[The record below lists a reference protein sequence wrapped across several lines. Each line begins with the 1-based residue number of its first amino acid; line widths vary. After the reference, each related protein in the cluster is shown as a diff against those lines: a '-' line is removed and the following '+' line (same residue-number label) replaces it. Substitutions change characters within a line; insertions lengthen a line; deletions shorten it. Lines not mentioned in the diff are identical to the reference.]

1 MRNLSNSNS
10 SSNNNRSRSCTR
22 PLIDPRYGLYPS
34 SADVK
39 MEIYLAHAHTRG
51 RQTRRKKRMRNP
63 QLASIIRH
71 WQIVGRKCRAAVWLL
86 VASTSSKFPV
96 FAWWTKNSS
105 CRSLATNR
113 IMNSAVGHLRF
124 ARRVENYRYPPAC
137 PKIDDISSAAPLKP
151 S

>member
-86 VASTSSKFPV
+86 VASTDVPRPVKRRRPRWQGRLLGSMDRIQSSVKRIEPPFIRSG
-96 FAWWTKNSS
+96 WTAIAS
-105 CRSLATNR
+105 
-113 IMNSAVGHLRF
+113 G
-124 ARRVENYRYPPAC
+124 
-137 PKIDDISSAAPLKP
+137 
-151 S
+151 